1 MPILFGVSVVTFLL
15 MRLVPGDVTL
25 TLLGPFATE
34 TSRARS
40 RVLRARPASPR
51 PVPQVAVE
59 RAPGQLRPLDRLPDP
74 VADILAQRIGNTLIL
89 TVAAAGLAITI
100 GFVGG
105 TLAGIRRFSLFDRA
119 STLLTLI
126 AASAPTFWIGL
137 LLLYVFALELRWLP
151 ATGMY
156 SIGHEG
162 ELLNLFWHLPLPAF
176 SASLVSMAVIFR
188 LTRSGLLDV
197 MSQDYIR
204 AARARGLSEV
214 RVVRAYALRTLIPP
228 VVNIAGLQVGFIF
241 GASLFAEVIF
251 QWPGVGLHVQRRARA
266 RRSGNPGRPAGLRGR
281 LRARQS
287 RDRSRHCGAQPAG
300 ASRHRR
306 RHCVM
311 SAATASPR
319 QHRAPPLSTSCSR
332 PRSIAPACSWRCW
345 RWPKISWRWRAPWS
359 WLSRS

>member
-1 MPILFGVSVVTFLL
+1 MLALIARRLIAIVPILFGVAVVTFLL
-15 MRLVPGDVTL
+15 MRLVPGDITL

-34 TSRARS
+34 TSRAALREYYGLDLPLHVQFLKWLWSLLQGNFGRS
-40 RVLRARPASPR
+40 IAY
-51 PVPQVAVE
+51 QI
-59 RAPGQLRPLDRLPDP
+59 P

-89 TVAAAGLAITI
+89 TAAAAGLAIAI

-119 STLLTLI
+119 STLLTLV

-162 ELLNLFWHLPLPAF
+162 ELLNLLWHLPLPAF

-188 LTRSGLLDV
+188 LTRSGLLEV

-251 QWPGVGLHVQRRARA
+251 QWPGVGLLMYNAVLARDVPVIQAVLLVFAVVFVLANLVTDLVTAALNPRARA
-266 RRSGNPGRPAGLRGR
+266 GVAGGIV
-281 LRARQS
+281 S
-287 RDRSRHCGAQPAG
+287 
-300 ASRHRR
+300 
-306 RHCVM
+306 
-311 SAATASPR
+311 
-319 QHRAPPLSTSCSR
+319 
-332 PRSIAPACSWRCW
+332 
-345 RWPKISWRWRAPWS
+345 
-359 WLSRS
+359 

>member
-1 MPILFGVSVVTFLL
+1 MLALIARRLIAIVPILFGVAVVTFLL
-15 MRLVPGDVTL
+15 MRLVPGDITL

-34 TSRARS
+34 TSRAALREYYGLDLPLHVQFLKWLWSVLQGNFGRS
-40 RVLRARPASPR
+40 IAY
-51 PVPQVAVE
+51 QI
-59 RAPGQLRPLDRLPDP
+59 P

-89 TVAAAGLAITI
+89 TAAAAGLAIAV

-162 ELLNLFWHLPLPAF
+162 ELLNLLWHLPLPAF

-188 LTRSGLLDV
+188 LTRSGLLEV

-214 RVVRAYALRTLIPP
+214 RVVRTYALRTLIPP

-251 QWPGVGLHVQRRARA
+251 QWPGVGLLMYNAVLARDVPVIQAVLLVFAVVFVLANLVTDLVTAALNPRARA
-266 RRSGNPGRPAGLRGR
+266 GMAGGIV
-281 LRARQS
+281 S
-287 RDRSRHCGAQPAG
+287 
-300 ASRHRR
+300 
-306 RHCVM
+306 
-311 SAATASPR
+311 
-319 QHRAPPLSTSCSR
+319 
-332 PRSIAPACSWRCW
+332 
-345 RWPKISWRWRAPWS
+345 
-359 WLSRS
+359 

>member
-1 MPILFGVSVVTFLL
+1 MLALIARRLIAIVPILFGVAVVTFLL
-15 MRLVPGDVTL
+15 MRLVPGDITL

-34 TSRARS
+34 TSRAALREYYGLDLPLHVQFLKWLWSVLQGNFGRS
-40 RVLRARPASPR
+40 IAY
-51 PVPQVAVE
+51 QI
-59 RAPGQLRPLDRLPDP
+59 P

-89 TVAAAGLAITI
+89 TAAAAGLAIAV

-162 ELLNLFWHLPLPAF
+162 ELLNLLWHLPLPAF

-188 LTRSGLLDV
+188 LTRSGLLEV

-251 QWPGVGLHVQRRARA
+251 QWPGVGLLMYNAVLARDVPVIQAVLLVFAVVFVLANLVTDLVTAALNPRARA
-266 RRSGNPGRPAGLRGR
+266 GMAGGIV
-281 LRARQS
+281 S
-287 RDRSRHCGAQPAG
+287 
-300 ASRHRR
+300 
-306 RHCVM
+306 
-311 SAATASPR
+311 
-319 QHRAPPLSTSCSR
+319 
-332 PRSIAPACSWRCW
+332 
-345 RWPKISWRWRAPWS
+345 
-359 WLSRS
+359 

>member
-1 MPILFGVSVVTFLL
+1 MLALIARRLIAIVPILFGVAVVTFLL
-15 MRLVPGDVTL
+15 MRLVPGDITL

-34 TSRARS
+34 TSRAALREYYGLDLPLHVQFLKWLWSLLQGNFGRS
-40 RVLRARPASPR
+40 IAY
-51 PVPQVAVE
+51 QI
-59 RAPGQLRPLDRLPDP
+59 P

-89 TVAAAGLAITI
+89 TAAAAGLAIAI

-119 STLLTLI
+119 STLLTLV

-162 ELLNLFWHLPLPAF
+162 ELLNLLWHLPLPAF

-188 LTRSGLLDV
+188 LTRSGLLEV

-214 RVVRAYALRTLIPP
+214 RVVRTYALRTLIPP

-251 QWPGVGLHVQRRARA
+251 QWPGVGLLMYNATLARDVPVIQAVLLVFAVVFVIANLVTDLTTAALNPQARHEERQR
-266 RRSGNPGRPAGLRGR
+266 
-281 LRARQS
+281 
-287 RDRSRHCGAQPAG
+287 
-300 ASRHRR
+300 
-306 RHCVM
+306 
-311 SAATASPR
+311 
-319 QHRAPPLSTSCSR
+319 
-332 PRSIAPACSWRCW
+332 
-345 RWPKISWRWRAPWS
+345 
-359 WLSRS
+359 

>member
-1 MPILFGVSVVTFLL
+1 MLALIARRLIAIVPILFGVAVVTFLL
-15 MRLVPGDVTL
+15 MRLVPGDITL

-34 TSRARS
+34 TSRAALREYYGLDLPLHVQFLKWLWSLLQGNFGRS
-40 RVLRARPASPR
+40 IAY
-51 PVPQVAVE
+51 QI
-59 RAPGQLRPLDRLPDP
+59 P

-89 TVAAAGLAITI
+89 TAAAAGLAIAI

-119 STLLTLI
+119 STLLTLV

-162 ELLNLFWHLPLPAF
+162 ELLNLLWHLPLPAF

-188 LTRSGLLDV
+188 LTRSGLLEV

-214 RVVRAYALRTLIPP
+214 RVVRTYALRTLIPP

-251 QWPGVGLHVQRRARA
+251 QWPGVGLLMYNAVLARDVPVIQAVLLVFAVVFVLANLVTDLVTAALNPRARA
-266 RRSGNPGRPAGLRGR
+266 GVAGGIV
-281 LRARQS
+281 S
-287 RDRSRHCGAQPAG
+287 
-300 ASRHRR
+300 
-306 RHCVM
+306 
-311 SAATASPR
+311 
-319 QHRAPPLSTSCSR
+319 
-332 PRSIAPACSWRCW
+332 
-345 RWPKISWRWRAPWS
+345 
-359 WLSRS
+359 

>member
-1 MPILFGVSVVTFLL
+1 MLALIARRVIAIVPILFGVSVVTFLL

-34 TSRARS
+34 TSRAALREYYGLDLPLHVQFLKWLWSVLQGNFGRS
-40 RVLRARPASPR
+40 IAY
-51 PVPQVAVE
+51 QI
-59 RAPGQLRPLDRLPDP
+59 P

-119 STLLTLI
+119 STLVTLI

-162 ELLNLFWHLPLPAF
+162 ELLNLLWHLPLPAF

-251 QWPGVGLHVQRRARA
+251 QWPGVGLLMYNAVLARDVPVIQAVLLVFAVVFVLANLVTDLVTAALNPRARA
-266 RRSGNPGRPAGLRGR
+266 GIAGGIV
-281 LRARQS
+281 S
-287 RDRSRHCGAQPAG
+287 
-300 ASRHRR
+300 
-306 RHCVM
+306 
-311 SAATASPR
+311 
-319 QHRAPPLSTSCSR
+319 
-332 PRSIAPACSWRCW
+332 
-345 RWPKISWRWRAPWS
+345 
-359 WLSRS
+359 

>member
-1 MPILFGVSVVTFLL
+1 MLALIARRVIAIVPILFGVSVVTFLL

-34 TSRARS
+34 TSRAALREYYGLDLPLHVQFLKWLWSVLQGNFGRS
-40 RVLRARPASPR
+40 IAY
-51 PVPQVAVE
+51 QI
-59 RAPGQLRPLDRLPDP
+59 P

-119 STLLTLI
+119 STLVTLI

-137 LLLYVFALELRWLP
+137 LLLFVFALELRWLP

-162 ELLNLFWHLPLPAF
+162 ELLNLLWHLPLPAF

-188 LTRSGLLDV
+188 LTRSGLLEV

-251 QWPGVGLHVQRRARA
+251 QWPGVGLLMYNAVLARDVPVIQAVLLVFAVVFVLANLVTDLVTAALNPRARA
-266 RRSGNPGRPAGLRGR
+266 GIAGGIV
-281 LRARQS
+281 S
-287 RDRSRHCGAQPAG
+287 
-300 ASRHRR
+300 
-306 RHCVM
+306 
-311 SAATASPR
+311 
-319 QHRAPPLSTSCSR
+319 
-332 PRSIAPACSWRCW
+332 
-345 RWPKISWRWRAPWS
+345 
-359 WLSRS
+359 

>member
-1 MPILFGVSVVTFLL
+1 MLALIARRLIAIVPILFGVSVVTFLL
-15 MRLVPGDVTL
+15 MRLVPGDITL

-34 TSRARS
+34 TSRAALREYYGLDLPLHVQFLKWLWSVLQGNFGRS
-40 RVLRARPASPR
+40 IAY
-51 PVPQVAVE
+51 QI
-59 RAPGQLRPLDRLPDP
+59 P

-89 TVAAAGLAITI
+89 TVAAAGFAITI

-119 STLLTLI
+119 STLVTLI

-162 ELLNLFWHLPLPAF
+162 ELRNLLWHLPLPAF

-188 LTRSGLLDV
+188 LTRSGLLEV

-251 QWPGVGLHVQRRARA
+251 QWPGVGLLMYNAVLARDVPVIQAVLLVFAGVFVLANLVTDLVTAALNPRARA
-266 RRSGNPGRPAGLRGR
+266 GVPGGIV
-281 LRARQS
+281 S
-287 RDRSRHCGAQPAG
+287 
-300 ASRHRR
+300 
-306 RHCVM
+306 
-311 SAATASPR
+311 
-319 QHRAPPLSTSCSR
+319 
-332 PRSIAPACSWRCW
+332 
-345 RWPKISWRWRAPWS
+345 
-359 WLSRS
+359 